1 MKLVNRLKFTTTAT
15 SLASVTSFTGIAKF
29 RTPAQAIADG
39 KVVIGQTG
47 LQIVAEDATNWEESY
62 FTVGGTAQNPTLTR
76 ERVSDSSNGGNPVT
90 FSGAVTMACTVFAEE
105 LAGVSVLDLPL
116 VSTAPTNASIEITLA
131 DGSSQRIYP
140 GSLQANGGTSTP
152 VDNPPTLSALSA
164 SATGATTATG
174 SVTTNE
180 TGGTLY
186 WLFSTSSTA
195 TAAQVKAGNSMTV
208 TAAGAQ
214 TLPGT
219 GLTASTQYYLH
230 VLHRDTY
237 PQDSAVLSL
246 GSPFT
251 TQAAGTPSPTVT
263 GVTVS
268 PSSANVAA
276 GGTQQLTATVAG
288 TNSPSQ
294 GVNWTAS
301 PSSAGTVNSS
311 GLFTAASTGSAQTA
325 TVTATSQQDPS
336 KSGTATIAVAAV
348 AAPGQ
353 VTGLT
358 AGTPT
363 SNSVPLSWA
372 AVSGASAYTVNYRT
386 AGSSTWTAASTT
398 VTGTSYTPTG
408 LSASQAY
415 EFQVIATNVGGAG
428 TPSATISATT
438 AAASSGHT
446 IAPYTAGNTVK
457 TALAKSAADGTYAN
471 AGSYFAPT
479 KAMTTPAS
487 YFNITPNVAAG
498 TNVRCGWS
506 KSNTVPP
513 AEITAAQNASGDLS
527 VNGLVPMADRA
538 DPAWENVA
546 NLWVSTADLGVPFY
560 LWFRIGTEDIC
571 YNAAGGLVVT

>member
-1 MKLVNRLKFTTTAT
+1 
-15 SLASVTSFTGIAKF
+15 
-29 RTPAQAIADG
+29 
-39 KVVIGQTG
+39 
-47 LQIVAEDATNWEESY
+47 
-62 FTVGGTAQNPTLTR
+62 
-76 ERVSDSSNGGNPVT
+76 
-90 FSGAVTMACTVFAEE
+90 
-105 LAGVSVLDLPL
+105 
-116 VSTAPTNASIEITLA
+116 
-131 DGSSQRIYP
+131 
-140 GSLQANGGTSTP
+140 
-152 VDNPPTLSALSA
+152 LSA

-294 GVNWTAS
+294 AVNWTVS
-301 PSSAGTVNSS
+301 PSSAGTVNGS
-311 GLFTAASTGSAQTA
+311 GMFTGASTGSAQTA

-363 SNSVPLSWA
+363 SNSVPLSWT

-386 AGSSTWTAASTT
+386 SGSSTWTAASTT
-398 VTGTSYTPTG
+398 VTGTSYTPSG
-408 LSASQAY
+408 LTASQAY

-428 TPSATISATT
+428 TPSATVSATTT
-438 AAASSGHT
+438 AAAAATYTVTGYSGANGANKVKDGPIDLAVASNWT
-446 IAPYTAGNTVK
+446 YNYSPAGKGLAADKVFNNGNGYFYFRKNGAAVTGRVVSGWTTSPDQPAPTDILFFSTAVPSPNQNANAGNSKNGLVTAGN
-457 TALAKSAADGTYAN
+457 N
-471 AGSYFAPT
+471 
-479 KAMTTPAS
+479 
-487 YFNITPNVAAG
+487 G
-498 TNVRCGWS
+498 TNVTDQS
-506 KSNTVPP
+506 
-513 AEITAAQNASGDLS
+513 
-527 VNGLVPMADRA
+527 
-538 DPAWENVA
+538 
-546 NLWVSTADLGVPFY
+546 NLWVPAGFTGKMYHHVCEVDPNAPASAPVILGWACTNPTGLSFA
-560 LWFRIGTEDIC
+560 
-571 YNAAGGLVVT
+571 NA